1 MAIYDKIIWSQWVRW
16 HDGRSRDSNQWSL
29 SHQQGALVYWAMEA
43 CKLVSPHFPILES
56 AEMQVRKYASAEMQV
71 RISTFLY
78 LIEYQGSARTQSPT
92 NRNCTPESP
101 AFGVIAKVNLSV
113 VQWKGLTLGEPPRG
127 SRFPLCQVSML
138 DQPVNLPFLVSPSL
152 EMMGCNFQTFTCR
165 KINILT

>member
-1 MAIYDKIIWSQWVRW
+1 MGEMTWWEKPRFEPMISESPARCISLLSYGGLQVGITTLSYTRV
-16 HDGRSRDSNQWSL
+16 SRN
-29 SHQQGALVYWAMEA
+29 
-43 CKLVSPHFPILES
+43 
-56 AEMQVRKYASAEMQV
+56 ASAQVCISRNASAQV